1 MSKFQM
7 LGAQMQFLFPFDVMT
22 RVHAGG
28 IRMIE
33 ICYLTGT
40 LFT

>member
-22 RVHAGG
+22 RGRAGG

-33 ICYLTGT
+33 IRYFSGI